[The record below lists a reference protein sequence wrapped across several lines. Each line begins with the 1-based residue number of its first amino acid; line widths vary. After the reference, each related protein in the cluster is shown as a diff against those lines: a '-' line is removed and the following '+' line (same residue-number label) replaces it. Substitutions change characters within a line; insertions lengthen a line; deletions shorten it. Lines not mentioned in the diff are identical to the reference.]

1 MPYWIRYIRRT
12 NTSMLIHFMTLCL
25 KANIGVS
32 RATIYN
38 TVDLLVD
45 AGLIR
50 KHQFGY
56 NPAQYE
62 KSYNMVSHHHLICT
76 KCGKVQEVK
85 DQELLNV
92 LANKKFGKFTT
103 SYYALYVYGLCNRC
117 NQAERKK
124 SIS

>member
-1 MPYWIRYIRRT
+1 MSQSEYR
-12 NTSMLIHFMTLCL
+12 
-25 KANIGVS
+25 VS

-62 KSYNMVSHHHLICT
+62 KSYNMISHHHLICT

-124 SIS
+124 ASRK